1 MDPSFFS
8 DMFYRFKLRATGTD
22 RCVVLGDVFL
32 FRYSPNYVADLS
44 YNAVNDLISL
54 GFFFPCAAPFLSLT
68 IITA

>member
-8 DMFYRFKLRATGTD
+8 DMFYRVKLLAIGTD
-22 RCVVLGDVFL
+22 RCVVLGDAFL

-54 GFFFPCAAPFLSLT
+54 SFFPPRCT
-68 IITA
+68 V

>member
-1 MDPSFFS
+1 M
-8 DMFYRFKLRATGTD
+8 
-22 RCVVLGDVFL
+22 VLGDVFL

>member
-1 MDPSFFS
+1 M
-8 DMFYRFKLRATGTD
+8 
-22 RCVVLGDVFL
+22 VLGDAFL

-54 GFFFPCAAPFLSLT
+54 SFPPPALHRLVT